1 MIHIST
7 SIEIFIIKI
16 VIEFQ
21 MERVMGKLIEL
32 KEAQQENLFIIN

>member
-7 SIEIFIIKI
+7 SIGIFIIKI

-32 KEAQQENLFIIN
+32 KEAQQEKCCSS